1 MPHKPW
7 LAAYSPGVPAE
18 IDPDHYPSLVAL
30 LEASF
35 ARFATQPAFT
45 NLDTTLTF
53 AEVDRLSRAF
63 AAYLQSIPGA
73 RAADRVAIMLP
84 NTLQS
89 PVVLF
94 GILRAGMVAVN
105 VNPQYTVPELEHQL
119 ADSGAE
125 TVIVLENFAHT
136 VAAALPRTAVKHVVV
151 ARLGDHCSPLKRII
165 VNVVVKHVKKLV
177 RPWQIAGAVDYRSAL
192 ARGAAA
198 SYSAPQLTG
207 GDLAF
212 LQYTGGTTGR
222 AKGAMLTQRNMVAN
236 TLQAAAWARP
246 FFATDA
252 GVVVTPLPLYHVYSL
267 TANLLCFA
275 ELGGHNLLITDPR
288 DLQGFIALLRNRRFA
303 IMTAVNTLFNA
314 LLHAPGF
321 DSLDFSSLRVCMGGG
336 MAVQR
341 EVAVRWQQATG
352 VTIAQGYGL
361 TEASPI
367 VSANPLHLKQFN
379 GSVGLPVP
387 STEVAIFD
395 DQSRE
400 LGLGEVGEICVRG
413 PQVMAGYWQRPDDT
427 AQVMFG
433 EGWLRTGDVGRLDAE
448 GYLFIEDRK
457 KDIIVVSGFKVYPN
471 EIEDVAVRQP
481 GVREAAAIGVRDAQ
495 SGEVVKLFVVRKDPT
510 LTAAAV
516 LAHARQNLT
525 GYKVPRHV
533 EFVDDLP
540 KSNVGKVLRRALKEG
555 AESGQREPAQ
565 VQSKPDE
572 STDERAVDA
581 DEL

>member
-1 MPHKPW
+1 MRAKPW
-7 LAAYSPGVPAE
+7 LAEYSPGVPAE
-18 IDPDHYPSLVAL
+18 IDPDRYPSLVAL
-30 LEASF
+30 LDESF
-35 ARFATQPAFT
+35 ARFAAQPAFT

-53 AEVDRLSRAF
+53 ADVERLSRAF
-63 AAYLQSIPGA
+63 AAYLQALPGV
-73 RAADRVAIMLP
+73 RAGDRIAIMIP

-119 ADSGAE
+119 SDSGAH
-125 TVIVLENFAHT
+125 TVVVLENFAHT
-136 VAAALPRTAVKHVVV
+136 VAAALPRTALKNVIVT
-151 ARLGDHCSPLKRII
+151 RLGDHCSPLKRLV
-165 VNVVVKHVKKLV
+165 VNYVVKHVKKLV
-177 RPWQIAGAVDYRSAL
+177 RPWQIPGAVAYRDAL

-198 SYSAPQLTG
+198 SYTPPQLTG
-207 GDLAF
+207 RDLAF

-246 FFATDA
+246 LFAADA
-252 GVVVTPLPLYHVYSL
+252 GVIVTPLPLYHVYSL
-267 TANLLCFA
+267 TANLLCFM

-288 DLQGFIALLRNRRFA
+288 DLQGLIAQLRDRRFA

-321 DSLDFSSLRVCMGGG
+321 ETLDFSSLRVCMGGG

-341 EVAVRWQQATG
+341 EVALRWQNATG
-352 VTIAQGYGL
+352 VAIAQGYGL

-367 VSANPLHLKQFN
+367 VTANPLHLKEFN
-379 GSVGLPVP
+379 GSVGLPLP
-387 STEVAIFD
+387 STDVAIFD
-395 DQSRE
+395 DQGRE
-400 LGLGEVGEICVRG
+400 LGPGEVGEICARG
-413 PQVMAGYWQRPDDT
+413 PQVMAGYWQRPDET

-433 EGWLRTGDVGRLDAE
+433 EGWLRTGDVGRLDAR

-457 KDIIVVSGFKVYPN
+457 KDVIVVSGFKVYPN

-495 SGEVVKLFVVRKDPT
+495 SGEAVKLFIVRKDPA

-525 GYKVPRHV
+525 GYKVPRQV
-533 EFVDDLP
+533 EFVDELP
-540 KSNVGKVLRRALKEG
+540 KSNVGKVLRRALKE
-555 AESGQREPAQ
+555 PAASQ
-565 VQSKPDE
+565 ASASPP
-572 STDERAVDA
+572 R
-581 DEL
+581 